1 MAVRYKL
8 YQNTRKGSTT
18 EGKWYARA
26 AVQGVV
32 GTEALTE
39 IMQEN
44 CTVKKSDVRAVLTE
58 LVSTMK
64 TSLQN
69 GMRVKLDGFGS
80 FKIGL
85 TTRPAA
91 TAKEFGP
98 ANVKSMHVLFQPE
111 ATRSAGKKTYE
122 RMFLKNVRVC
132 EASTYNVEKKPAGDN
147 VENGE
152 NVGK

>member
-1 MAVRYKL
+1 MAVNYKL
-8 YQNTRKGSTT
+8 YQCNRDCEQKGL
-18 EGKWYARA
+18 WYARA
-26 AVQGVV
+26 SYN
-32 GTEALTE
+32 GTINTSQLAD
-39 IMQEN
+39 IMQAN
-44 CTVKKSDVRAVLTE
+44 STVKRPDIMAALTE
-58 LVSTMK
+58 LVEVMNYQLGNSMK
-64 TSLQN
+64 
-69 GMRVKLDGFGS
+69 VKLDGFGS